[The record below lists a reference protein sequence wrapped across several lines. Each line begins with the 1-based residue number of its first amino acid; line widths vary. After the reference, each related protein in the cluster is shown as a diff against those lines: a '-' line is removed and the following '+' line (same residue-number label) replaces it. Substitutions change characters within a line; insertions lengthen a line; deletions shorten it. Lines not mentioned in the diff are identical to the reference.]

1 MRTHHAWALL
11 LALLCM
17 GCDLL
22 TKRVAESWLS
32 GAGMIS
38 YLGDIVRFE
47 LVFNPGAM
55 LGLGGQLPEGVREVV
70 LIWLV
75 PSVLGVL
82 CIQFLRSPDTTA
94 RELIA
99 LALIAGGGLGNWL
112 DRMLNQGTV
121 TDFVSL
127 GLGPLRTG
135 IFNLADVAVMAGVAL
150 LLYFSW
156 RRKPEPS

>member
-1 MRTHHAWALL
+1 
-11 LALLCM
+11 
-17 GCDLL
+17 
-22 TKRVAESWLS
+22 VAESWLS

-55 LGLGGQLPEGVREVV
+55 LGLGAQLPEAVREVV

-156 RRKPEPS
+156 RRRPEPA